1 MRVVRSWWNYWK
13 WRFAW
18 DTVTDCHY
26 SNTSQFTAQ
35 SLPSAPEITL
45 HHYSPLRVTPGSWR
59 MCVTQGSAHSHP
71 DWRTRTLPAWHWLPG
86 RVTQP
91 LVSIMILYLQMS
103 LTQNFRAWWGSEADN
118 RGLLWG
124 MRTFDT
130 ELGQESF
137 SNKEDFIIVLS
148 NYDILL
154 GELSLSGPAP
164 GSSVPEREDFNSK
177 IMGKQAAEEC

>member
-1 MRVVRSWWNYWK
+1 MELLKMKVCVGHCHWLSLLQY
-13 WRFAW
+13 F
-18 DTVTDCHY
+18 TIHSSVTSFSARDNITSLLATPCHTWELE
-26 SNTSQFTAQ
+26 NV
-35 SLPSAPEITL
+35 SLRAL
-45 HHYSPLRVTPGSWR
+45 HIRILIG
-59 MCVTQGSAHSHP
+59 GSAHCQLVIGHQ
-71 DWRTRTLPAWHWLPG
+71 A

-103 LTQNFRAWWGSEADN
+103 LTQNFRGWWGSEADK

>member
-1 MRVVRSWWNYWK
+1 M
-13 WRFAW
+13 
-18 DTVTDCHY
+18 
-26 SNTSQFTAQ
+26 
-35 SLPSAPEITL
+35 
-45 HHYSPLRVTPGSWR
+45 G
-59 MCVTQGSAHSHP
+59 
-71 DWRTRTLPAWHWLPG
+71 
-86 RVTQP
+86 
-91 LVSIMILYLQMS
+91 
-103 LTQNFRAWWGSEADN
+103 
-118 RGLLWG
+118 
-124 MRTFDT
+124 TFDT

>member
-18 DTVTDCHY
+18 DTHETLCGPCHY
-26 SNTSQFTAQ
+26 SDTSQFTAQ

-45 HHYSPLRVTPGSWR
+45 HHYSPLVVTPVSSR
-59 MCVTQGSAHSHP
+59 ICVTHCPTHSP
-71 DWRTRTLPAWHWLPG
+71 RDWMICNKCRSLIGHKAQ
-86 RVTQP
+86 VTQP

-103 LTQNFRAWWGSEADN
+103 LTRNFRGWWGSEADK
-118 RGLLWG
+118 RGLWWG

-154 GELSLSGPAP
+154 GELSLPAP
-164 GSSVPEREDFNSK
+164 ASQNGK
-177 IMGKQAAEEC
+177 ILIRK